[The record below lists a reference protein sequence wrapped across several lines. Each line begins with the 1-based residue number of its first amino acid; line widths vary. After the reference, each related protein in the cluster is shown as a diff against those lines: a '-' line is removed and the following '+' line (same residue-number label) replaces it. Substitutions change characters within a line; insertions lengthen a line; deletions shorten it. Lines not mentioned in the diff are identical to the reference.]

1 MSKLRT
7 GRARARSR
15 QSSMNERLSPATVGG
30 TNKSMPIY
38 LDHHASTPVD
48 PRVLEVAVRMMV
60 DEFGNANGVENIHG
74 EQAAFAVSH
83 ARTQVASVVSAEP
96 DDVHFTSGSTEAIQ
110 LAIAH
115 AIAVHPGLL
124 RVAMSR
130 VEHKAVIDTVLQ
142 AERMGLAEKSWISVD
157 EKARLVWSSL
167 EEVLARGVDLV
178 CVMAANNEVGTIY
191 PVQRIARACHDH
203 GAAILVDAT
212 QAVGRMSLDIGDEIV
227 DYAALSGH
235 KVYGPKGIGA
245 LVAPSFDR
253 SITYGLQG
261 AHSPTPNVAGIVA
274 MGRACEIMNLE
285 GVQESA
291 RLEHLRN
298 HLQQRL
304 VALLPDVVINGDVVN
319 RLPHNLHLS
328 VPGVPNDV
336 VLARLRGKLSI
347 STGSAC
353 NTGAQEPSHV
363 LQAMGLPNA
372 LLESCL
378 RIGLGRSTDLDDVEA
393 AATLIADAVRGLR
406 TSLSGAEHV

>member
-1 MSKLRT
+1 
-7 GRARARSR
+7 
-15 QSSMNERLSPATVGG
+15 MNEHLTQQAFART
-30 TNKSMPIY
+30 TERWPIY
-38 LDHHASTPVD
+38 MDHHATTPVD
-48 PRVLEVAVRMMV
+48 PRVLDIAVRMMV
-60 DEFGNANGVENIHG
+60 DEFGNANGVENTHG
-74 EQAAFAVSH
+74 EQAAHAVSQ
-83 ARTQVASVVSAEP
+83 AKAFVAKIVSAESN
-96 DDVHFTSGSTEAIQ
+96 DVHFTSGSTEAIQ

-115 AIAVHPGLL
+115 AIALQTRPL

-130 VEHKAVIDTVLQ
+130 VEHKAVIDTVLH
-142 AERMGLAEKSWISVD
+142 AERMGLVEKSWTSVD

-167 EEVLARGVDLV
+167 EEVLSQGVDLV

-212 QAVGRMSLDIGDEIV
+212 QAVGRMAFDLGDEIV
-227 DYAALSGH
+227 DYIALSGH

-245 LVAPSFDR
+245 LVAPRFDR
-253 SITYGLQG
+253 SVTYGLQG

-274 MGRACEIMNLE
+274 MGRACEIMDLE

-304 VALLPDVVINGDVVN
+304 VALLPDVVINGDVAN

-328 VPGVPNDV
+328 IPGVPNEV

-363 LQAMGLPNA
+363 LKAMGLPVA

-378 RIGLGRSTDLDDVEA
+378 RIGLGRSTDLDDVET
-393 AATLIADAVRGLR
+393 AATLIADAVRGVR
-406 TSLSGAEHV
+406 TSLSGAQHV

>member
-1 MSKLRT
+1 
-7 GRARARSR
+7 
-15 QSSMNERLSPATVGG
+15 MNEHLMQHTFART
-30 TNKSMPIY
+30 TERWPIY
-38 LDHHASTPVD
+38 MDHHATTPVD
-48 PRVLEVAVRMMV
+48 PRVLDVAVRMMV
-60 DEFGNANGVENIHG
+60 EEFGNANGVENTHG
-74 EQAAFAVSH
+74 EQAAHAVSQ
-83 ARTQVASVVSAEP
+83 AKAFVAKIVSAES

-115 AIAVHPGLL
+115 AIALQTRPL

-130 VEHKAVIDTVLQ
+130 VEHKAVIDTILQ
-142 AERMGLAEKSWISVD
+142 AERMGLVQKSWISVD
-157 EKARLVWSSL
+157 DKARLDWSSL
-167 EEVLARGVDLV
+167 EGALSEGVDLV

-191 PVQRIARACHDH
+191 PVQRITRACHDH

-212 QAVGRMSLDIGDEIV
+212 QAVGRMAFDLGSEIV
-227 DYAALSGH
+227 DYIALSGH

-245 LVAPSFDR
+245 LVARSFDR
-253 SITYGLQG
+253 SMTYGLQG
-261 AHSPTPNVAGIVA
+261 SHGPTPNVAGIVA
-274 MGRACEIMNLE
+274 MGRACEIMDLE

-291 RLEHLRN
+291 WLEHLRN

-363 LQAMGLPNA
+363 LQAMGLPDA

-393 AATLIADAVRGLR
+393 AATLIADAVHDVRA
-406 TSLSGAEHV
+406 SFSGADHV

>member
-1 MSKLRT
+1 
-7 GRARARSR
+7 
-15 QSSMNERLSPATVGG
+15 MNEHLTQQAFART
-30 TNKSMPIY
+30 TKRWPIY
-38 LDHHASTPVD
+38 MDHHATTPVD
-48 PRVLEVAVRMMV
+48 SRVLDVAVRMMV
-60 DEFGNANGVENIHG
+60 EEFGNANGVENTHG
-74 EQAAFAVSH
+74 EQAAHAVSQ
-83 ARTQVASVVSAEP
+83 AKAFVAKIVSAES

-115 AIAVHPGLL
+115 AIALQSRPL

-130 VEHKAVIDTVLQ
+130 VEHKAVIDTILQ
-142 AERMGLAEKSWISVD
+142 AERMGLVQKSWISVD
-157 EKARLVWSSL
+157 DKACLDWSSL
-167 EEVLARGVDLV
+167 EGALSQGVDLV

-191 PVQRIARACHDH
+191 PVQRITRACHDH

-212 QAVGRMSLDIGDEIV
+212 QAVGRMAFDVGSEVV
-227 DYAALSGH
+227 DYIALSGH

-245 LVAPSFDR
+245 LVAPNFDR
-253 SITYGLQG
+253 STTYGLQG
-261 AHSPTPNVAGIVA
+261 SHSPTPNVAGIVA
-274 MGRACEIMNLE
+274 MGRACEIMDLE

-304 VALLPDVVINGDVVN
+304 VALLPGVVINGDVVN

-336 VLARLRGKLSI
+336 ILARLRGKLSI

-363 LQAMGLPNA
+363 LQAMGLPDA

-378 RIGLGRSTDLDDVEA
+378 RIGLGRSTDLDDVEV
-393 AATLIADAVRGLR
+393 AATLIADAVHVVRA
-406 TSLSGAEHV
+406 SFSGADHV

>member
-1 MSKLRT
+1 MNEHLKQQIS
-7 GRARARSR
+7 ARASDRW
-15 QSSMNERLSPATVGG
+15 
-30 TNKSMPIY
+30 PIY
-38 LDHHASTPVD
+38 MDHHAATPVD
-48 PRVLEVAVRMMV
+48 PRVMDAAIRMMIY
-60 DEFGNANGVENIHG
+60 DFGNANGVENTHG
-74 EQAAFAVSH
+74 ERASLAVSQ
-83 ARTQVASVVSAEP
+83 ARGFVASIVSAAVE
-96 DDVHFTSGSTEAIQ
+96 DVHFTSGSTEAIQ
-110 LAIAH
+110 LAISH
-115 AIAVHPGLL
+115 AIAMHPKPL
-124 RVAMSR
+124 RIAMSR
-130 VEHKAVIDTVLQ
+130 VEHKAVIDTVLR
-142 AERMGLAEKSWISVD
+142 AEQMGLVQKSWISVD

-167 EEVLARGVDLV
+167 EEVLTRGVDLV

-191 PVQRIARACHDH
+191 PVQRITRASHDH

-212 QAVGRMSLDIGDEIV
+212 QAVGRMSFDIGDELV
-227 DYAALSGH
+227 DYIALSGH

-253 SITYGLQG
+253 LMTYGLQG

-274 MGRACEIMNLE
+274 MGRACEIMHLE

-291 RLEHLRN
+291 RLEYLRD

-304 VALLPDVVINGDVVN
+304 VALLPDVVINGDVDN

-363 LQAMGLPNA
+363 LQAMGLPDA

-378 RIGLGRSTDLDDVEA
+378 RIGLGRSTDLNDVEA
-393 AATLIADAVRGLR
+393 AATLIADAVRGVR

>member
-1 MSKLRT
+1 
-7 GRARARSR
+7 
-15 QSSMNERLSPATVGG
+15 MNEHLTQQAFART
-30 TNKSMPIY
+30 TERWPIY
-38 LDHHASTPVD
+38 MDHHATTPVD
-48 PRVLEVAVRMMV
+48 PRVLDVAVRMMA
-60 DEFGNANGVENIHG
+60 DEFGNANGVENTHG
-74 EQAAFAVSH
+74 EQAAHAVSQ
-83 ARTQVASVVSAEP
+83 AKAFVAKIVLAES

-115 AIAVHPGLL
+115 AIALQTRPL

-130 VEHKAVIDTVLQ
+130 VEHKAVIDTVLH
-142 AERMGLAEKSWISVD
+142 AERMGLVEKSWISVD
-157 EKARLVWSSL
+157 EKARLVWPSL
-167 EEVLARGVDLV
+167 EEMLSQGVDLV

-212 QAVGRMSLDIGDEIV
+212 QAVGRMAFDLGDEIV
-227 DYAALSGH
+227 DYIALSGH

-245 LVAPSFDR
+245 LVAPRFDR
-253 SITYGLQG
+253 SVTYGLQG

-274 MGRACEIMNLE
+274 MGRACEIMDLE
-285 GVQESA
+285 GVQECA

-304 VALLPDVVINGDVVN
+304 VALLPDVVINGDVAN

-328 VPGVPNDV
+328 VPGVPNEV

-363 LQAMGLPNA
+363 LKAMGLPVA

-393 AATLIADAVRGLR
+393 AATLIADAVRGVR
-406 TSLSGAEHV
+406 TSLSGADHV